1 MLITPPK
8 LPINLFRHLF
18 SSDLLNNSEFS
29 ETYVIQKDLR
39 LSTGV
44 EYGLSPKPDPPFS
57 MFAPSLFCLSCPSGM
72 NQTPNDLVQVLLAN
86 LVEWLANGVQE
97 NIDGSDPPRFRVEW
111 VDG

>member
-1 MLITPPK
+1 VLITPPK

-44 EYGLSPKPDPPFS
+44 
-57 MFAPSLFCLSCPSGM
+57 
-72 NQTPNDLVQVLLAN
+72 
-86 LVEWLANGVQE
+86 
-97 NIDGSDPPRFRVEW
+97 
-111 VDG
+111 